1 MHIIKNPTKF
11 IHLIFLKPKLNIL
24 VFLILSFCS
33 LVFTKNNLD
42 IITDTDKLISSD
54 LEFKKN
60 QKKLSEKF
68 PILSNNILISLKS
81 DNEELLEKKVQEI
94 IKELKKKIESIDFI
108 FSPNFEPFYKKYSL
122 ILMGEENRSKL
133 ISKLYE
139 KQPFLSELN
148 NNSKILGLNNLLELF
163 TADLQNNNNK
173 SSKQLNLLLEKL
185 SFSISEE
192 EFVKWRN
199 LFSEGKKEFFI
210 LFKINEKQIN
220 DGKFDDVYQTLFEFH
235 KTSQEQLSIN
245 FTGGLV
251 LDYEEVKSVSNGA
264 ASAGILSLLLVTI
277 ILFFTFKHK
286 IFIFFLILTIFVGLS
301 ITLGLTSVFV
311 GKLNIISVAFAVLFI
326 GISVDFGIQF
336 CLRYLEN
343 QSGSKKKIEN
353 TFKSI
358 FKSLLIVSITS
369 IAGFLS
375 FIPTDYTGLSELG
388 IISSIG
394 LIVGLICNLIFL
406 PSCCLLISKIHP
418 KNITKTE
425 SNLYKIIYFINERDN
440 FFLPMFA
447 LIFVIGIIF
456 SKKIIFDS
464 DPMKLKDQKSQSVIL
479 AQDLMEKNPSSDYT
493 ISVLIDEKN
502 DKQKSNIKKD
512 EIIKGVFRI
521 SDFKLDSEI
530 IEEISYLN
538 FLLKRKSVQFYSEYT
553 QLDRLRNILNDI
565 EKTENPELAENSK
578 NLLKNLSQIDSP
590 EKFLNLQDL
599 WFQNYEQ
606 FAEDL
611 YALLEIEAYI
621 NYNKVKFPEY
631 YKDRYI
637 SDDGFERL
645 EIIAKKDIKKREN
658 LLEFVNHV
666 YKFFPNASG
675 MPVIQFQAGNIVIK
689 AFIFAFSVSL
699 LFLIS
704 FILLIF
710 RNLKIL
716 LLCVLPLF
724 FGLAISIIIMKI
736 INIDLNFANMIALPL
751 LFSLGTSYSIYIV
764 KRFLDLKS
772 LKKLLL
778 SSTPNAVFSSGLTTI
793 GSFSTLSISSHYG
806 TSSMGLLLFICL
818 SSVLFSCLIFLPLL
832 IKRIYQ

>member
-1 MHIIKNPTKF
+1 MVF
-11 IHLIFLKPKLNIL
+11 I
-24 VFLILSFCS
+24 ILSFSS
-33 LVFTKNNLD
+33 LIYTQKNLN
-42 IITDTDKLISSD
+42 IITDTDQLISSN

-60 QKKLSEKF
+60 QKELREKF

-81 DNEELLEKKVQEI
+81 ENEELLKKKVPQI
-94 IKELKKKIESIDFI
+94 IKELKKKFKNIDFI

-163 TADLQNNNNK
+163 STDLQNK
-173 SSKQLNLLLEKL
+173 SNESLKQFNILLEKF
-185 SFSISEE
+185 SFSISEK
-192 EFVKWRN
+192 EFVNWSN
-199 LFSEGKKEFFI
+199 LFSEGKKEYFI

-220 DGKFDDVYQTLFEFH
+220 DGKFDDVYQTLFDFH
-235 KTSQEQLSIN
+235 KTSKEQLSIN

-251 LDYEEVKSVSNGA
+251 LDYEEVESVSNGA
-264 ASAGILSLLLVTI
+264 AKAGILSLLLVTI
-277 ILFFTFKHK
+277 ILFFTFKRK
-286 IFIFFLILTIFVGLS
+286 IFIFFLILTIVVGLS
-301 ITLGLTSVFV
+301 ITLGLTSIFV

-336 CLRYLEN
+336 CLRHLEN
-343 QSGSKKKIEN
+343 KSGSKNQIVD

-369 IAGFLS
+369 MIGFLS
-375 FIPTDYTGLSELG
+375 FIPTDYIGLSELG

-394 LIVGLICNLIFL
+394 LITGLICNLIFL
-406 PSCCLLISKIHP
+406 PSCCLLIP
-418 KNITKTE
+418 KNYPNNIAKTE
-425 SNLYKIIYFINERDN
+425 NILYKIINFINERDN
-440 FFLPMFA
+440 FFL
-447 LIFVIGIIF
+447 LIFAFIFVVGIIS
-456 SKKIIFDS
+456 SKEIVFDS

-502 DKQKSNIKKD
+502 DAQKFNIKKND
-512 EIIKGVFRI
+512 IIKGVFRI
-521 SDFKLDSEI
+521 SDFRLDSEI

-538 FLLKRKSVQFYSEYT
+538 FLLKRKSAQFYSEYA
-553 QLDRLRNILNDI
+553 QLDRLRNILKNI
-565 EKTENPELAENSK
+565 EKTKNFELAENSK
-578 NLLKNLSQIDSP
+578 TLLKNISQINSP

-599 WFQNYEQ
+599 WFQNYEK

-611 YALLEIEAYI
+611 QMLLEIDAY
-621 NYNKVKFPEY
+621 NNLKKVEFPGFY
-631 YKDRYI
+631 QNRYV

-658 LLEFVNHV
+658 LLEFVNYV
-666 YKFFPNASG
+666 NKYFPNATG
-675 MPVIQFQAGNIVIK
+675 MPIIQFEAGNIVIK
-689 AFIFAFSVSL
+689 AFIFAFSISL
-699 LFLIS
+699 LFLIT

-716 LLCVLPLF
+716 LLCVSPLF
-724 FGLAISIIIMKI
+724 FGMTLSIIIMKI
-736 INIDLNFANMIALPL
+736 FNIDLNFANMIALPL

-764 KRFLDLKS
+764 QRFLDLKS
-772 LKKLLL
+772 LKKLLF
-778 SSTPNAVFSSGLTTI
+778 SSTPNAVFLSGLTTI
-793 GSFSTLSISSHYG
+793 GSFSTLSISTHYG
-806 TSSMGLLLFICL
+806 TSSMGSLLFISL
-818 SSVLFSCLIFLPLL
+818 SSVLFSCLIFLPFL
-832 IKRIYQ
+832 IKKIYK

>member
-1 MHIIKNPTKF
+1 MNIIKNPTKF

-24 VFLILSFCS
+24 AFLILSFCS
-33 LVFTKNNLD
+33 LIYTKNNLD
-42 IITDTDKLISSD
+42 IITDTDKLISSN

-60 QKKLSEKF
+60 QKKLREKF

-81 DNEELLEKKVQEI
+81 ENEELLKKKVLEI
-94 IKELKKKIESIDFI
+94 KKELKKKFENIDFI

-148 NNSKILGLNNLLELF
+148 NNSKILGLNNLLELL
-163 TADLQNNNNK
+163 ASDLQNKSNE
-173 SSKQLNLLLEKL
+173 SSKQLNLLLEKF

-192 EFVKWRN
+192 EFVNWNN

-264 ASAGILSLLLVTI
+264 AKAGVLSLLLVTI

-286 IFIFFLILTIFVGLS
+286 IFIFFLILTIVVGLS

-343 QSGSKKKIEN
+343 KSGSKKKIVD

-358 FKSLLIVSITS
+358 FKSLIIVSTTS
-369 IAGFLS
+369 IIGFLS
-375 FIPTDYTGLSELG
+375 FIPTDYVGLSELG

-394 LIVGLICNLIFL
+394 LITGLICNLIFL

-418 KNITKTE
+418 KNIAQTK

-440 FFLPMFA
+440 FFLPIFA
-447 LIFVIGIIF
+447 FVFVIGIIF

-479 AQDLMEKNPSSDYT
+479 AQNLMEKNPSSDYT

-502 DKQKSNIKKD
+502 DIQKSNIKKND
-512 EIIKGVFRI
+512 IIKGVFRI

-578 NLLKNLSQIDSP
+578 NLLKNLSQINSP

-599 WFQNYEQ
+599 WFQNYEK
-606 FAEDL
+606 FINDL
-611 YALLEIEAYI
+611 YALLEIDAYI
-621 NYNKVKFPEY
+621 NFDKVNFPGY
-631 YKDRYI
+631 YQDRYI

-645 EIIAKKDIKKREN
+645 EVIAKKDIKKREN

-666 YKFFPNASG
+666 NKFFPNASG
-675 MPVIQFQAGNIVIK
+675 MPVIQFEAGNIVIK

-699 LFLIS
+699 LFLIT
-704 FILLIF
+704 FILIIF

-724 FGLAISIIIMKI
+724 FGLALSIIIMKI

-818 SSVLFSCLIFLPLL
+818 SSVLFSCLVFLPLL